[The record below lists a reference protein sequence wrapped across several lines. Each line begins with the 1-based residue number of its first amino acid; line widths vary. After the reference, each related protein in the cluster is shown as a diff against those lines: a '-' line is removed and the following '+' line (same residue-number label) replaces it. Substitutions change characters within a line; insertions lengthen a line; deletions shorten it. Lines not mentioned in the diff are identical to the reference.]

1 MSVSEKYQ
9 EQASSIV
16 RLKILFVDATSGI
29 WTLMDKEKRS
39 TSRMAAVERD
49 EPATRLQQIIV
60 DSRIAGLPALAR
72 VLDDLCVWVIA
83 PEELKVKVA
92 EVIEMRFQ
100 DKLRFDRLETFRC
113 RSVEHRLAVFTHV
126 ATGMVLHLLPGGVFD
141 MGHSKYATTRP
152 VHRCSVK
159 SFLIGRYPLLESEW
173 NLLSGETDH
182 SQNSKELPCT
192 DHSIIQLEKVLTDWP
207 ELKVS
212 SEAQWEYACR
222 ATTNTT
228 YFWGDEFDADYC
240 WDLENCEITSGAKS
254 IEFHCDK
261 GNGFG
266 LVDMLGNVRE
276 ICADKWCDDYQNGP
290 HTNKPLSI
298 ELEDSHVVRGVSI
311 YQGKLW
317 CTSFCRSPWL
327 EDSSSN
333 RHGFRLVI
341 SF

>member
-1 MSVSEKYQ
+1 
-9 EQASSIV
+9 
-16 RLKILFVDATSGI
+16 
-29 WTLMDKEKRS
+29 MDREKRS
-39 TSRMAAVERD
+39 VSRVAKVERD
-49 EPATRLQQIIV
+49 EPARKLQQFVV

-72 VLDDLCVWVIA
+72 VLDDLSTWVIA

-92 EVIEMRFQ
+92 EVIEMKFQ
-100 DKLRFDRLETFRC
+100 DKLHFENLETFRC

-141 MGHSKYATTRP
+141 MGHPKYEATRP
-152 VHRCSVK
+152 VHRCSVRP
-159 SFLIGRYPLLESEW
+159 FLIGRYPLLESEW

-182 SQNSKELPCT
+182 SQNSKELPST

-228 YFWGDEFDADYC
+228 YFWGDEFEEDYC
-240 WDLENCEITSGAKS
+240 WSIENCELTSGAKS
-254 IEFHCDK
+254 IELHYDK

-276 ICADKWCDDYQNGP
+276 ICADKWFYDYQNGP
-290 HTNKPLSI
+290 YTNQPLFFES
-298 ELEDSHVVRGVSI
+298 EVSHVMRGGSVF
-311 YQGKLW
+311 QGKLC
-317 CTSFCRSPWL
+317 CTSFRRAPWL
-327 EDSSSN
+327 GHFGSN